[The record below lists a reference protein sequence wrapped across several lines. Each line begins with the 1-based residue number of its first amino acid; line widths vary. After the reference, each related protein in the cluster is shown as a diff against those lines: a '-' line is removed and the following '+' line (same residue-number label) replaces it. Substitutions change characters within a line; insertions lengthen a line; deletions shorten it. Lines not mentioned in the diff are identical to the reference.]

1 MRYVADKLSTMSM
14 ELSVNYV
21 SGLNPAGGPPSSPR
35 VMLRNMD
42 ANPLRE
48 GLEQERVPEPSCLVI
63 FGASGDLTQRKLIPG
78 LYSLAHDG
86 LLPPGQTIVG
96 MARSEMTDEQFRAAM
111 REACDEHARTRP
123 VDEEVW
129 NNFAQGLF
137 YVSGEFT
144 ESSSYDKLRQRLRE
158 FDHSRG
164 TGGRRIYYLAVP
176 PQFFGQIAEYLGGE
190 EMVRD
195 PERGG
200 PYTRVIIEKPFGRD
214 LPTAHE
220 LNRVAV
226 STFRERQVFRIDHY
240 LGKET
245 VQNLLVLRFANGIF
259 EPFWNRQYIDHVQ
272 LTVAES
278 IGVEKRGSYFETAGI
293 TRDIIQNHMLQL
305 VSLVAMEP
313 PVAFEADAVRDEKVK
328 VLRALRPIEEAV
340 RGQYAEGSVLGEH
353 AIAYR
358 EEEKVD
364 PKSNVETYAAL
375 KVFVDNWR
383 WADVPFYVRAGKR
396 LPKRVTDISIHFRPA
411 PYPLFSKLGMK
422 MHANVLAI
430 RIQPDEG
437 ISLKFDSKLPGP
449 TVRTAPVTME
459 FRYATSF
466 GAEPPE
472 AYERLLLETMLG
484 DATLF
489 ARRDEIETA
498 WAWLD
503 PLLKKWESEGQPQ
516 LYPAGEWGP
525 AAADE
530 LIEKDGRKWRR
541 P

>member
-1 MRYVADKLSTMSM
+1 MQ
-14 ELSVNYV
+14 
-21 SGLNPAGGPPSSPR
+21 P
-35 VMLRNMD
+35 
-42 ANPLRE
+42 NPLRE

-78 LYSLAHDG
+78 LYSLAHEG
-86 LLPPGQTIVG
+86 LLPNGQTIVG
-96 MARSEMTDEQFRAAM
+96 FARAEMSDEQFRANM
-111 REACDEHARTRP
+111 RKACEEHARIRP
-123 VDEEVW
+123 VDDAVW
-129 NNFAQGLF
+129 ESFARGLF
-137 YVSGEFT
+137 YVQGEFNDRPAYT
-144 ESSSYDKLRQRLRE
+144 RLRE
-158 FDHSRG
+158 RLEEFDKSRG
-164 TGGRRIYYLAVP
+164 TGGRRLYYLAVP
-176 PQFFGQIAEYLGGE
+176 PEFFDDISRHLGDE
-190 EMVRD
+190 KMVND
-195 PERGG
+195 PEREGRN
-200 PYTRVIIEKPFGRD
+200 PYTRVIIEKPFGHDTESAR
-214 LPTAHE
+214 A

-245 VQNLLVLRFANGIF
+245 VQNLLVLRFANGLF

-278 IGVEKRGSYFETAGI
+278 IGVEKRGNYFDTAGI
-293 TRDIIQNHMLQL
+293 TRDIIQNHLLQL

-313 PVAFEADAVRDEKVK
+313 PVAFEANAVRDEKVK

-340 RGQYAEGSVLGEH
+340 RGQYAEGSVLGKD
-353 AIAYR
+353 APAYR
-358 EEEKVD
+358 AEEKVN
-364 PKSNVETYAAL
+364 PQSRTETYAAV
-375 KVFVDNWR
+375 KAYVDNWR
-383 WADVPFYVRAGKR
+383 WADVPFYMRAGKR

-411 PYPLFSKLGMK
+411 PYPLFSRLGLK
-422 MHANVLAI
+422 MNANVLAI

-449 TVRTAPVTME
+449 NVRTAPVTME

-503 PLLKKWESEGQPQ
+503 PLLKKWEADGDPEP
-516 LYPAGEWGP
+516 YAAGSWGP
-525 AAADE
+525 EAADAM
-530 LIEKDGRKWRR
+530 LEKDGRKWRR

>member
-1 MRYVADKLSTMSM
+1 MSTVVL
-14 ELSVNYV
+14 E
-21 SGLNPAGGPPSSPR
+21 P
-35 VMLRNMD
+35 
-42 ANPLRE
+42 NPLRE
-48 GLEQERVPEPSCLVI
+48 GLEQERVPEASCLVI
-63 FGASGDLTQRKLIPG
+63 FGASGDLTHRKLLPA

-86 LLPPGQTIVG
+86 LLPAGQTIIG
-96 MARSEMTDEQFRAAM
+96 FARPDYDEDAFRADIKK
-111 REACDEHARTRP
+111 ACNEFARIKP
-123 VDEEVW
+123 VDDAVW
-129 NNFAQGLF
+129 ENFAKGLF
-137 YVSGEFT
+137 YVKGDFT
-144 ESSSYDKLRQRLRE
+144 DPAAYNRLHQKLKECDKN
-158 FDHSRG
+158 RG

-176 PQFFGQIAEYLGGE
+176 PNFFPVIAELLGAEG
-190 EMVRD
+190 MVTD

-200 PYTRVIIEKPFGRD
+200 PFTRVIIEKPFGHD
-214 LPTAHE
+214 LATARE

-226 STFRERQVFRIDHY
+226 TTFRERQVFRIDHY

-272 LTVAES
+272 FTVAES
-278 IGVEKRGSYFETAGI
+278 IGVEKRGPYFESSGI
-293 TRDIIQNHMLQL
+293 ARDIVQNHMLQL

-328 VLRALRPIEEAV
+328 VLRALRDFPPGRESSLSV
-340 RGQYAEGSVLGEH
+340 RGQYTAGSVLGD
-353 AIAYR
+353 AVSGYR
-358 EEEKVD
+358 QEERVD
-364 PKSNVETYAAL
+364 PNSRVETYTAM

-383 WADVPFYVRAGKR
+383 WADVPFYLRAGKR

-411 PYPLFSKLGMK
+411 PYPLFKKVPGV
-422 MHANVLAI
+422 HTQPNVLAI

-437 ISLKFDSKLPGP
+437 ISLKFDSKVPGP

-484 DATLF
+484 DSTLF
-489 ARRDEIETA
+489 ARRDEVETA
-498 WAWLD
+498 WAWID
-503 PLLKKWESEGQPQ
+503 PLLRAWEQNPEPPDP
-516 LYPAGEWGP
+516 YPAGTWGP
-525 AAADE
+525 PSADSM
-530 LIEKDGRKWRR
+530 IERDGRRWRR

>member
-1 MRYVADKLSTMSM
+1 MSVAAPP
-14 ELSVNYV
+14 
-21 SGLNPAGGPPSSPR
+21 PA
-35 VMLRNMD
+35 LA

-48 GLEQERVPEPSCLVI
+48 GLEQERVPDASCLVI
-63 FGASGDLTQRKLIPG
+63 FGASGDLTQRKLIPA
-78 LYSLAHDG
+78 LYSLAHEG
-86 LLPPGQTIVG
+86 LLPTGQTIIG
-96 MARSEMTDEQFRAAM
+96 FARPDFTDEAFRMAM
-111 REACDEHARTRP
+111 REACDKFARTRP
-123 VDEEVW
+123 VDDAVW
-129 NNFAQGLF
+129 ENFAKGLF
-137 YVSGEFT
+137 YVQGEFG
-144 ESSSYDKLRQRLRE
+144 EPAGYYRLNQKLQECDRT
-158 FDHSRG
+158 RG

-176 PQFFGQIAEYLGGE
+176 PQFFPIISELLGAEK
-190 EMVRD
+190 MVTD

-200 PYTRVIIEKPFGRD
+200 PFTRAIIEKPFGHD
-214 LPTAHE
+214 LQSAKE

-245 VQNLLVLRFANGIF
+245 VQNLLLLRFANGIF

-278 IGVEKRGSYFETAGI
+278 IGVEKRGGYFEQAGI

-328 VLRALRPIEEAV
+328 VLRALREFTPGHETEATA
-340 RGQYAEGSVLGEH
+340 RGQYSDGSVLG
-353 AIAYR
+353 APATAYR
-358 EEEKVD
+358 KED
-364 PKSNVETYAAL
+364 NVNPESRIETFAAM
-375 KVFVDNWR
+375 KIFVDNWR
-383 WADVPFYVRAGKR
+383 WADVPFYIRAGKR

-411 PYPLFSKLGMK
+411 PYPLWRKVPTVRMQP
-422 MHANVLAI
+422 NVLAI

-437 ISLKFDSKLPGP
+437 ISLKFDSKVPGP
-449 TVRTAPVTME
+449 SIKTAPVTME

-484 DATLF
+484 DSTLF
-489 ARRDEIETA
+489 ARRDEVETA

-503 PLLKKWESEGQPQ
+503 PLLRNWANDPRPPDS
-516 LYPAGEWGP
+516 YPAGTWGP
-525 AAADE
+525 ETADA
-530 LIEKDGRKWRR
+530 LIERDGRKWRR

>member
-1 MRYVADKLSTMSM
+1 MTAVAI
-14 ELSVNYV
+14 E
-21 SGLNPAGGPPSSPR
+21 P
-35 VMLRNMD
+35 
-42 ANPLRE
+42 NPLRE
-48 GLEQERVPEPSCLVI
+48 GLEQERVPDPSCLVI
-63 FGASGDLTQRKLIPG
+63 FGASGDLTQRKLIPA

-86 LLPPGQTIVG
+86 LLPAGQTIIG
-96 MARSEMTDEQFRAAM
+96 LARPEHTDESFRAAM
-111 REACDEHARTRP
+111 REACDKHARTRP
-123 VDEEVW
+123 VDDAIWE
-129 NNFAQGLF
+129 NFARGLF
-137 YVSGEFT
+137 YQRGEFT
-144 ESSSYDKLRQRLRE
+144 DPEAYLKLRRRLEE
-158 FDHSRG
+158 FDRTRG

-176 PQFFGQIAEYLGGE
+176 PDFFAAIAEFLGAE
-190 EMVRD
+190 EMVND
-195 PERGG
+195 PEREG
-200 PYTRVIIEKPFGRD
+200 PYTRVIIEKPFGHD
-214 LPTAHE
+214 LASARE

-226 STFRERQVFRIDHY
+226 TTFRERQVFRIDHY

-272 LTVAES
+272 FTVAES
-278 IGVEKRGSYFETAGI
+278 IGVEKRGNYFDTAGI
-293 TRDIIQNHMLQL
+293 TRDIIQNHLLQL

-313 PVAFEADAVRDEKVK
+313 PVAFEANAVRDEKVK
-328 VLRALRPIEEAV
+328 VLRALRDIGEHAV
-340 RGQYAEGSVLGEH
+340 RGQYVEGSVLGE
-353 AIAYR
+353 AAPAYR
-358 EEEKVD
+358 AEEKVD
-364 PKSNVETYAAL
+364 PKSRTETFAAM
-375 KVFVDNWR
+375 KVFIDNWR

-411 PYPLFSKLGMK
+411 PYPLFSRLGLK
-422 MHANVLAI
+422 MSANVLAI

-437 ISLKFDSKLPGP
+437 ISLKFDSKVPGP
-449 TVRTAPVTME
+449 AVRTAPVSME

-503 PLLKKWESEGQPQ
+503 PLLQRWAAGGEPEP
-516 LYPAGEWGP
+516 YPAGTWGP
-525 AAADE
+525 EAADQMLE
-530 LIEKDGRKWRR
+530 RDGRKWRR

>member
-1 MRYVADKLSTMSM
+1 M
-14 ELSVNYV
+14 
-21 SGLNPAGGPPSSPR
+21 P
-35 VMLRNMD
+35 
-42 ANPLRE
+42 NPLRE
-48 GLEQERVPEPSCLVI
+48 GLEQERVPDPSCLVI

-86 LLPPGQTIVG
+86 LLPAGQTIVG
-96 MARSEMTDEQFRAAM
+96 LARAEMSDEQFRASM
-111 REACDEHARTRP
+111 REACDKHARTRP
-123 VDEEVW
+123 VDEAVW
-129 NNFAQGLF
+129 ESFARGLF
-137 YVSGEFT
+137 YVPGEFGDRAA
-144 ESSSYDKLRQRLRE
+144 YARLHKRLDE
-158 FDHSRG
+158 FDASRG

-176 PQFFGQIAEYLGGE
+176 PEFFDDIASQLDAEHL
-190 EMVRD
+190 VND
-195 PERGG
+195 PETDA
-200 PYTRVIIEKPFGRD
+200 PFTRVIIEKPFGSD
-214 LPTAHE
+214 LASARE
-220 LNRVAV
+220 LNRIAV
-226 STFRERQVFRIDHY
+226 HTFRERQVFRIDHY

-278 IGVEKRGSYFETAGI
+278 IGVEKRGNYFDHAGI

-313 PVAFEADAVRDEKVK
+313 PVAFEANAVRDEKVK
-328 VLRALRPIEEAV
+328 VLRALRPIDEAV
-340 RGQYAEGSVLGEH
+340 RGQYSAGSVLGEF
-353 AIAYR
+353 AKPYR
-358 EEEKVD
+358 EEEKVNPD
-364 PKSNVETYAAL
+364 SRTETFAAV

-396 LPKRVTDISIHFRPA
+396 LPKRVTDISIHFRSA
-411 PYPLFSKLGMK
+411 PYPLFSRLGVK
-422 MHANVLAI
+422 TQANVLAI

-503 PLLKKWESEGQPQ
+503 PLLRKWESDPAPPE
-516 LYPAGEWGP
+516 LYPSGTWGP
-525 AAADE
+525 DSAEE
-530 LIEKDGRKWRR
+530 LIEKDGRRWRR

>member
-1 MRYVADKLSTMSM
+1 MTLA
-14 ELSVNYV
+14 
-21 SGLNPAGGPPSSPR
+21 PAIE
-35 VMLRNMD
+35 

-48 GLEQERVPEPSCLVI
+48 GLEQERVPDASCLVI
-63 FGASGDLTQRKLIPG
+63 FGASGDLTQRKLIPA

-86 LLPPGQTIVG
+86 LLPAGQTIIG
-96 MARSEMTDEQFRAAM
+96 FARPDFTDDAWRMAM
-111 REACDEHARTRP
+111 REACNKFARTRP
-123 VDEEVW
+123 VDEAIWE
-129 NNFAQGLF
+129 NFAKGLF
-137 YVSGEFT
+137 YVRGDFNNSAAYLELNQKLQ
-144 ESSSYDKLRQRLRE
+144 ECDKT
-158 FDHSRG
+158 RG

-176 PQFFGQIAEYLGGE
+176 PNFFPVISEFLGAEK
-190 EMVRD
+190 MVTD

-200 PYTRVIIEKPFGRD
+200 PFTRVIIEKPFGHD
-214 LPTAHE
+214 LESARE

-226 STFRERQVFRIDHY
+226 TTFRERQVFRIDHY

-272 LTVAES
+272 FTVAETV
-278 IGVEKRGSYFETAGI
+278 GVEKRGGYFETAGI

-305 VSLVAMEP
+305 VSLVGMEP
-313 PVAFEADAVRDEKVK
+313 PVAYEPDAVRDEKVK
-328 VLRALRPIEEAV
+328 VLRALREFPRGREEEHAV
-340 RGQYAEGSVLGEH
+340 RGQYTEGSVLGEQ
-353 AIAYR
+353 APAYR
-358 EEEKVD
+358 KEPNVSPESK
-364 PKSNVETYAAL
+364 VETYAAL
-375 KVFVDNWR
+375 KLFIDNWR

-396 LPKRVTDISIHFRPA
+396 LPKRVTDISIHFRAA
-411 PYPLFSKLGMK
+411 PYPLFNK
-422 MHANVLAI
+422 MATLQMQSNVLAI

-437 ISLKFDSKLPGP
+437 ISLKFDSKVPGP

-484 DATLF
+484 DSTLF
-489 ARRDEIETA
+489 ARRDEVETA

-503 PLLKKWESEGQPQ
+503 PLLKAWSADGRAPEP
-516 LYPAGEWGP
+516 YAAGTWGP
-525 AAADE
+525 EAADK

>member
-1 MRYVADKLSTMSM
+1 MQ
-14 ELSVNYV
+14 
-21 SGLNPAGGPPSSPR
+21 P
-35 VMLRNMD
+35 
-42 ANPLRE
+42 NPLRE
-48 GLEQERVPEPSCLVI
+48 GLEQERVPEPSVLVI
-63 FGASGDLTQRKLIPG
+63 FGASGDLTQRKLIPA
-78 LYSLAHDG
+78 LYSLAHEG

-96 MARSEMTDEQFRAAM
+96 IARTEMDDESFRKSM
-111 REACDEHARTRP
+111 REACEKHARTTP

-129 NNFAQGLF
+129 ENFARGLF

-144 ESSSYDKLRQRLRE
+144 ERRPYSKLKERLAE
-158 FDHSRG
+158 FDRARG
-164 TGGRRIYYLAVP
+164 TGGRRIYYLAIP
-176 PQFFGQIAEYLGGE
+176 PEFFGQVAECLGAEG
-190 EMVRD
+190 MVSD
-195 PERGG
+195 PERDEQ
-200 PYTRVIIEKPFGRD
+200 YTRVIVEKPFGHD
-214 LPTAHE
+214 LESARE
-220 LNRVAV
+220 LNRIAV

-278 IGVEKRGSYFETAGI
+278 IGVEKRGSYFDNAGI

-328 VLRALRPIEEAV
+328 VLRALRPIDEAV

-353 AIAYR
+353 AVAYR
-358 EEEKVD
+358 AEEKVD
-364 PKSNVETYAAL
+364 PQSKTETYAGL
-375 KVFVDNWR
+375 KIFIDNWR

-411 PYPLFSKLGMK
+411 PYPLFSRLGMK

-472 AYERLLLETMLG
+472 AYERLLLETMQG

-503 PLLKKWESEGQPQ
+503 PLLKKWAGDAEPPPF
-516 LYPAGEWGP
+516 YPAGEWGP
-525 AAADE
+525 DAADE